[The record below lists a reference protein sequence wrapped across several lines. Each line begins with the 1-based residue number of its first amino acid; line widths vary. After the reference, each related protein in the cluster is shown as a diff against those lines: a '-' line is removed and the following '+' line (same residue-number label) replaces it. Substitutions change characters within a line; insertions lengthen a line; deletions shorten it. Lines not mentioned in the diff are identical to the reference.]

1 LENQDLRNMKKYIYI
16 SIAMLV
22 FASCNVLEEDPQSF
36 ISPENFYRTKSDAT
50 AAVTAAYAPLSVNG
64 FVSRNFVIL
73 GEVTTDNMWPLAN
86 NNDRVMLDTYTQTPQ
101 NGILRETWSDFYTG
115 ITRCNIVIDRVP
127 KIEMDETL
135 RDRFVAEA
143 KFLRGL
149 YYYHLVRLFGP
160 LPLITKEVTGLDE
173 LTYPS
178 RSTVDEVY
186 AQIITDFQDAE
197 EVLPLTYTGAD
208 IGRATKGAAKAFLAS
223 VYLTKKDYTHAL
235 EKTTELMAPPFTYG
249 LWDNYADVFLIKN
262 EWGKEYVFDVSYVG
276 GASGGQG
283 GALIA
288 FFAQENNSVQGR
300 GFGSFK
306 PTDEL
311 YAAFDP
317 ADKRLPVF
325 FTKGTDNK
333 YYCNKWIDATS
344 TTANTSGN
352 NIPLMRFADVV
363 LMHAEA
369 YNKLNAPVDGNEA
382 YLAVNKIRTRAGLT
396 ALSGLTQDELNTA
409 ILKERRLELCFEGH
423 RWFDLVRTNF
433 IEELTAKGYTV
444 AEKDM
449 LQPMPQFEIDLNK
462 NLLPQN
468 PGYN

>member
-1 LENQDLRNMKKYIYI
+1 MKKLIYI
-16 SIAMLV
+16 AAITSVL
-22 FASCNVLEEDPQSF
+22 FSCNVLEEDPQSF
-36 ISPENFYRTKSDAT
+36 ISPENFYKTKSDAT
-50 AAVTAAYAPLSVNG
+50 AAVTAAYAPLSING
-64 FVSRNFVIL
+64 FVSRNFIIL
-73 GEVTTDNMWPLAN
+73 GEITTDNMYPLAN
-86 NNDRVMLDTYTQTPQ
+86 NNDRVLLDTYAQTPQ
-101 NGILRETWSDFYTG
+101 NSITRETWQDFYLG

-127 KIEMDETL
+127 LIQMDETL
-135 RDRFVAEA
+135 KNRFVAEA

-149 YYYHLVRLFGP
+149 YYYHLVRIFGD
-160 LPLITKEVTGLDE
+160 LPLVTKEVTGLDQ

-178 RSTVDEVY
+178 RSSVDDVY
-186 AQIITDFQDAE
+186 AQIISDFKDAE
-197 EVLPLTYTGAD
+197 AVLPVTYTGAD
-208 IGRATKGAAKAFLAS
+208 IGRATQGAAKAFLAS
-223 VYLTKKDYTHAL
+223 VYLTRKDYTQAL

-262 EWGKEYVFDVSYVG
+262 EWGKEYIFDVSYVG

-288 FFAQENNSVQGR
+288 FFAQENNAVQGR

-311 YAAFDP
+311 YNSFDP
-317 ADKRLPVF
+317 TDKRLPVF

-333 YYCNKWIDATS
+333 YYCNKWVDPTS
-344 TTANTSGN
+344 VTANTSGN

-382 YLAVNKIRTRAGLT
+382 YVAVNKIRTRAGLP
-396 ALSGLTQDELNTA
+396 ALSGLTQDELNDA

-423 RWFDLVRTNF
+423 RWFDLVRTDF
-433 IEELTAKGYTV
+433 INVLTAKGYTV
-444 AEKDM
+444 SEKDM
-449 LQPMPQFEIDLNK
+449 LLPIPQFEIDLNK
-462 NLLPQN
+462 NLNPQN
-468 PGYN
+468 PGYAQ

>member
-1 LENQDLRNMKKYIYI
+1 MHMKKLIYI
-16 SIAMLV
+16 AAMALA
-22 FASCNVLEEDPQSF
+22 FSTSCNVLDEDPESF
-36 ISPENFYRTKSDAT
+36 ISPENFYKTKSDAT
-50 AAVTAAYAPLSVNG
+50 AAVSAAYSPLQLNG

-73 GEVTTDNMWPLAN
+73 GEITTDNMYPLAN
-86 NNDRVMLDTYTQTPQ
+86 NNDRVLLDTYAQTPQ
-101 NGILRETWSDFYTG
+101 NVILRETWQDFYLG

-127 KIEMDETL
+127 NIDMDATL

-149 YYYHLVRLFGP
+149 YYYYLVRIFGE
-160 LPLITKEVTGLDE
+160 LPLVTKEVTGLDQ
-173 LTYPS
+173 LTYPE
-178 RSTVDEVY
+178 RSSEDDVY
-186 AQIITDFQDAE
+186 TQIISDFQDAAA
-197 EVLPLTYTGAD
+197 VLPVTYTGAD
-208 IGRATKGAAKAFLAS
+208 IGRATQGAAKAFLAS
-223 VYLTKKDYTHAL
+223 IYLTRGDYTKAL
-235 EKTTELMAPPFTYG
+235 EQTTALMAPPYTYG
-249 LWDNYADVFLIKN
+249 LWDNYSDVFLIKN
-262 EWGKEYVFDVSYVG
+262 EWGKEYVFDVSFVG

-311 YAAFDP
+311 YNSFDP

-333 YYCNKWIDATS
+333 YYCNKWVDPTS

-382 YLAVNKIRTRAGLT
+382 YTAVNKIRTRAGLPN
-396 ALSGLTQDELNTA
+396 LSGLTQDDFNTA
-409 ILKERRLELCFEGH
+409 ILKERRLELCFEGN

-433 IEELTAKGYTV
+433 IDELTAKGYV
-444 AEKDM
+444 VSEKDKKM
-449 LQPMPQFEIDLNK
+449 PLPQFERDLNK
-462 NLLPQN
+462 NLTQN
-468 PGYN
+468 LGYQ